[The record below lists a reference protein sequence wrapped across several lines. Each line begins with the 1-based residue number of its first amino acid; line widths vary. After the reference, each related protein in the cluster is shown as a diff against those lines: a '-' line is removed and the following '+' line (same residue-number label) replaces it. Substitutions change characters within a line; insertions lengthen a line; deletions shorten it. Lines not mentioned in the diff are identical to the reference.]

1 MRLSLIGI
9 ALIALSYVDFAYAD
23 GADWKLYGWAGT
35 KEDVKELFFLSSEVR
50 RNSKGNVEV
59 WTKAIRDSDF
69 ERFYSKPADS
79 DFTYRLA
86 VKKASGYVPPIE
98 AVLGRKVSE
107 DERLDIMMAEDIA
120 NEGLV
125 ATESKTLYEIQ
136 CSANSIRILST
147 VKYKDSAVESRSEP
161 SKWMPIPPET
171 NGQTLAKLL
180 CRTRNS
186 RQ

>member
-1 MRLSLIGI
+1 VRLSLIGI